1 MHRPC
6 STGGRLWIASTIRDC
21 DPSEA
26 EEMRQEYEERV
37 SRGEQE
43 QLPWPEHFPSSMLLG
58 CIEVTDCIDQD
69 EYRDRCQ
76 RGELVDEGNGSSYL
90 FVAKNPIQLLVP
102 LRVSGQ
108 HKVSRRSQRL
118 CKLPHKRVI
127 SSQDALLTVCGCC
140 AKIWKL
146 PAKTS
151 AMARA
156 GLGSQRS
163 LQKHTKS
170 KKNHGAGT
178 KSGSQ
183 AELDESNDIALA
195 LAASMEGRKRV
206 PGDVG
211 VATNLSVIDLLPAR
225 SPPCAPSVLPH
236 STDLSQLTV
245 EVLQEGMAI
254 VRGFLSPREQ
264 QEIVNTTAALGVG
277 EGGFYIP
284 SYGSRGAQKLFMMNL
299 GCESHL

>member
-1 MHRPC
+1 
-6 STGGRLWIASTIRDC
+6 
-21 DPSEA
+21 
-26 EEMRQEYEERV
+26 MRQEYEERV

-43 QLPWPEHFPSSMLLG
+43 EWPWPEHFPSSMLLG

-90 FVAKNPIQLLVP
+90 FVAKDPIQLLVP

-108 HKVSRRSQRL
+108 HKVSDSHRSCRSRL
-118 CKLPHKRVI
+118 I
-127 SSQDALLTVCGCC
+127 SSPDVLLIVRECC
-140 AKIWKL
+140 VKIWKL
-146 PAKTS
+146 PAKTA

-163 LQKHTKS
+163 LQKHTNH
-170 KKNHGAGT
+170 KKNRGAGA
-178 KSGSQ
+178 KSNLQ
-183 AELDESNDIALA
+183 AELDESNDIAVA

-211 VATNLSVIDLLPAR
+211 IATNLSVVDLLPTR
-225 SPPCAPSVLPH
+225 PPPCAASVLPH

-264 QEIVNTTAALGVG
+264 QEIVNATGALGVG
-277 EGGFYIP
+277 DGGFYIP

-299 GCESHL
+299 GCESCLIAARMSTLPPGCQQHAYLSHSCLANV

>member
-1 MHRPC
+1 
-6 STGGRLWIASTIRDC
+6 
-21 DPSEA
+21 
-26 EEMRQEYEERV
+26 MRQEYEERV

-76 RGELVDEGNGSSYL
+76 RGELVDEANGSSYL
-90 FVAKNPIQLLVP
+90 FVAKDPIQLLVP

-108 HKVSRRSQRL
+108 HKVSRRSPKVVQFALQMCHIMQR
-118 CKLPHKRVI
+118 CATDRV
-127 SSQDALLTVCGCC
+127 DGCC
-140 AKIWKL
+140 VKIWKL

-163 LQKHTKS
+163 LQKHIKNEKKKS
-170 KKNHGAGT
+170 
-178 KSGSQ
+178 SLQ
-183 AELDESNDIALA
+183 LDESNDIALA
-195 LAASMEGRKRV
+195 LAASMEDRKRV

-211 VATNLSVIDLLPAR
+211 VATNLSVVDLLPAQ

-299 GCESHL
+299 GCESQLISFPISRRQSARLPHSRLANT